1 MSDISVIIDSVDGLK
16 NEMIEFTRDIL
27 SIPAIAPE
35 SGGTGEMKKAERIL
49 ELISDWGFDSIER
62 YDSPDERV
70 PEKIRPNILLR
81 IQGEQEKLPS
91 VWIFAHMDVVPPGD
105 LDKWSG
111 DPYTLRMEGDRM
123 IARGVEDNG
132 QDLVTSLFAAKA
144 ILDSGIRPQRNVN
157 LFLVADEEVGSAKGM
172 VYLINEHE
180 ELFSK
185 EDLFIVPDAGE
196 PEGDMIEVAE
206 KSIMWVKIKTFGK
219 QVHASVPQKGINANL
234 AAMRFLVKVH
244 DQLHDLYP
252 DEDPMY
258 DFPRSSFVP
267 SKREANVPNVNT
279 IPGEDVSYLDC
290 RIMPH
295 YRAQEVLDLIKQ
307 RAREHEKDHNV
318 RMEIET
324 LQYEQAA
331 PPTPPDHPVVGILKD
346 AVRNIYNVEA
356 KPQGI
361 GGGTCAAILRR
372 KGYPA
377 AVWSRMED
385 SAHMPDEFALLSNY
399 IGNTKV
405 FVHVFMS

>member
-1 MSDISVIIDSVDGLK
+1 MSDVDRIVGMIDGMRSEILD
-16 NEMIEFTRDIL
+16 FTREIL

-35 SGGTGEMKKAERIL
+35 SGGSGEMRKAERLL
-49 ELISDWGFDSIER
+49 ELVSDWGFDSVDR
-62 YDSPDERV
+62 FDSPDERV
-70 PEKIRPNILLR
+70 PDGRRPNILLR
-81 IQGEQEKLPS
+81 IKGSKPDLPS
-91 VWIFAHMDVVPPGD
+91 IWVFAHMDVVPPGD
-105 LDKWSG
+105 LDKWTG
-111 DPYTLRMEGDRM
+111 DPYTLRIDGDRM

-132 QDLVTSLFAAKA
+132 QDLITSLFAAKA
-144 ILDSGIRPQRNVN
+144 ILDSEERPERNIN

-172 VYLINEHE
+172 VYLINNHE
-180 ELFSK
+180 DLFSK

-196 PEGDMIEVAE
+196 PDGSMIEVAE
-206 KSIMWVKIKTFGK
+206 KSIMWVKIKTYGK

-234 AAMRFLVKVH
+234 AAMRFMVKIH
-244 DQLHDLYP
+244 DELQERYP
-252 DEDPMY
+252 DEDLLY
-258 DFPRSSFVP
+258 DYPRSSFVP

-279 IPGEDVSYLDC
+279 VPGEDTSYIDC

-295 YRAQEVLDLIKQ
+295 YRAEEVLDFIRQ
-307 RAREHEKDHNV
+307 RSSEHEREHGVK
-318 RMEIET
+318 MEIET

-331 PPTPPDHPVVGILKD
+331 PPTSPDNPVVQILKD
-346 AVRNIYNVEA
+346 AIKKVYDVEA

-377 AVWSRMED
+377 AVWSKMED
-385 SAHMPDEFALLSNY
+385 SAHMPDEVALVSNY